1 MFLPFMVGGGL
12 LGALMNKKDPL
23 KGALMGGALGA
34 ATGGAGLFGGAPA
47 ATGGLG
53 LTSGTGAGLAS
64 MGGGTGL
71 TMGAAP
77 GMAAMGGG
85 TGLTAGSAATNAVL
99 NAPNFAGGMLSP
111 TAMEGVQKALTL
123 SGLLQPQ
130 EQQQA
135 QAVAPPQMSP
145 AGTQSLVQL
154 YEQGKNNSGAQS
166 IAMREQERMQRKS
179 TMWG

>member
-23 KGALMGGALGA
+23 KGALLGGALGA

-47 ATGGLG
+47 TGGLG
-53 LTSGTGAGLAS
+53 LTSGTSAGLAS

-71 TMGAAP
+71 TMGVAP
-77 GMAAMGGG
+77 GMASMGGG
-85 TGLTAGSAATNAVL
+85 AGLTAGPGALTASQAASPSLASLFGGSGFENA
-99 NAPNFAGGMLSP
+99 
-111 TAMEGVQKALTL
+111 QKAMQVASMLT
-123 SGLLQPQ
+123 P
-130 EQQQA
+130 ERPQQA

-154 YEQGKNNSGAQS
+154 YEQGKNNAGAQS
-166 IAMREQERMQRKS
+166 IAQREQERMQRKS